1 MRLLLMEAA
10 FILLCSF
17 ISLGQKYYTLASGN
31 WNNTTNV
38 WSLNGV
44 TPCGCFPGNNLVT
57 DSLIISHP
65 INLTSNINASTLS
78 KVQINPGGNLSNS
91 GFDLIINN
99 SVVLANGGVNIRNLY
114 IGADGRFEI
123 NSSTLIVNVNMDI
136 YGSFYAEFSNLTV
149 MGGNIQVF
157 PSGSFI
163 IGNNSRLHFLNG
175 NFRNE
180 GFTSICSDCCLS
192 FDKGNVTNEST
203 GTFTG
208 GGTVLSTVGNI
219 KNYGTW
225 DPVITYCS
233 SGNDVGMV
241 SQENCIQANI
251 LCTFAPLPT
260 ELVAFT
266 GYTHNNANILVWE
279 TASEINTDHYEIER
293 SMNGLAWTSLGNVD
307 AEINS
312 QEHNAYSFSDLDQG
326 TGILYYRLTKINTN
340 GEAGFI
346 KTLSLVNDQ
355 DEEVLI
361 FPNPAGETVWIHL
374 DPKGS
379 THHIRVLDP
388 SGRIIQQIATGDT
401 FTFELPLPSQDGL
414 YFIHTEGQ
422 DFTHTYTLVKQQH

>member
-1 MRLLLMEAA
+1 MRLLLLEAV

-57 DSLIISHP
+57 DSLFINHP
-65 INLTSNINASTLS
+65 INLTANINASTLS
-78 KVQINPGGNLSNS
+78 KILINPGGNLSNS

-99 SVVLANGGVNIRNLY
+99 SVVLANGAVNIRNLY
-114 IGADGRFEI
+114 IGSGGSFSI
-123 NSSTLIVNVNMDI
+123 YSSTLIVNVNMDI
-136 YGSFYAEFSNLTV
+136 YGSFYAEFSNLTA

-157 PSGSFI
+157 PTGSFI
-163 IGNNSRLHFLNG
+163 IGDNSRLHFLNG

-180 GFTSICSDCCLS
+180 GYTSICADCCLS

-208 GGTVLSTVGNI
+208 GGTVMSTVGNI

-225 DPVITYCS
+225 DPAITYCS

-241 SQENCIQANI
+241 SPENCIQANV

-260 ELVAFT
+260 ELIAFM
-266 GYTHNNANILVWE
+266 GYAKDDSNILIWE
-279 TASEINTDHYEIER
+279 TASEVNTDHYSIEH
-293 SMNGLAWTSLGNVD
+293 STDGLYWEALGNVNV
-307 AEINS
+307 EFNS
-312 QEHNAYSFSDLDQG
+312 QQNNSYTFGDLYPG
-326 TGILYYRLTKINTN
+326 TGIHYYRLTKINTD
-340 GEAGFI
+340 GEPGFI
-346 KTLSLVNDQ
+346 RTLSLVNDQ

-361 FPNPAGETVWIHL
+361 FPNPARESVWVHV
-374 DPKGS
+374 DPKAS
-379 THHIRVLDP
+379 IHHIRLLDP
-388 SGRIIQQIATGDT
+388 SGRIIHQIATGDT

-422 DFTHTYTLVKQQH
+422 DFTHTYTLVKQ